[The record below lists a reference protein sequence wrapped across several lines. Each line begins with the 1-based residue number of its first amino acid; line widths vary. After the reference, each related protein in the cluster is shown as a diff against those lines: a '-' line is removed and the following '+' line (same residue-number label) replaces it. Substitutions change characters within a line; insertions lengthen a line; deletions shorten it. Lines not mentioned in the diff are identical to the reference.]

1 MQKEE
6 FLKFRSQMKAPI
18 PGQSL
23 TNDPES
29 PAPYEQAPRF
39 TSVHDASLYL
49 WSEITDPEMYMPVME
64 SLSNKMPVLSIVQTI
79 LFGEFQRGTFNPDLL
94 LMLVEPLTYMYIAL
108 AERLDI
114 DVVIYGDEDADAEAD
129 ERLLGAK
136 LQESQLE
143 DMKKAARSGRVPEG
157 VMTKEMQA
165 ELKTLPKL
173 PSLMDK
179 PLEAPEEI
187 QEPTTDQSLMA
198 PQQG

>member
-49 WSEITDPEMYMPVME
+49 WSEITDPEMYIPVME

-114 DVVIYGDEDADAEAD
+114 DVVIYDGEDEDEEAD

-157 VMTKEMQA
+157 VITKEMQA
-165 ELKTLPKL
+165 ELKTLPRL
-173 PSLMDK
+173 PSLMDR
-179 PLEAPEEI
+179 PPEAPKEV

>member
-49 WSEITDPEMYMPVME
+49 WSEITDPEMYIPVME

-114 DVVIYGDEDADAEAD
+114 DVVIYNDI
-129 ERLLGAK
+129 
-136 LQESQLE
+136 
-143 DMKKAARSGRVPEG
+143 
-157 VMTKEMQA
+157 T
-165 ELKTLPKL
+165 
-173 PSLMDK
+173 
-179 PLEAPEEI
+179 I
-187 QEPTTDQSLMA
+187 C
-198 PQQG
+198 

>member
-29 PAPYEQAPRF
+29 PAPYEKAPRF

-49 WSEITDPEMYMPVME
+49 WSEITDPEMYIPVME

-114 DVVIYGDEDADAEAD
+114 DVVIYNGEDEDEEVD

-157 VMTKEMQA
+157 VITKEMQA
-165 ELKTLPKL
+165 ELKTLPRL
-173 PSLMDK
+173 PSLMDR
-179 PLEAPEEI
+179 PPEAPEEV